1 MPLWLLAL
9 IWIAIRVILFAGAF
23 SWAASR
29 SIIRSWQLTLI
40 PDREGLIRQC
50 RLPIIVGPCVLTF
63 CIMHAALGPERVDA
77 PVSCSGSL
85 LVGSGSAARPRSLSS
100 NELLNL
106 SRKL

>member
-9 IWIAIRVILFAGAF
+9 IWIAIRAILFAGAF

-50 RLPIIVGPCVLTF
+50 RLPIIVGPVFNVL
-63 CIMHAALGPERVDA
+63 HNARRSGPR
-77 PVSCSGSL
+77 
-85 LVGSGSAARPRSLSS
+85 AR
-100 NELLNL
+100 
-106 SRKL
+106 

>member
-40 PDREGLIRQC
+40 PDREGLICQC

-63 CIMHAALGPERVDA
+63 CITHAALGPERVDA
-77 PVSCSGSL
+77 PSHARVRYL
-85 LVGSGSAARPRSLSS
+85 LVAAAPAARGLSLRTSC
-100 NELLNL
+100 
-106 SRKL
+106 